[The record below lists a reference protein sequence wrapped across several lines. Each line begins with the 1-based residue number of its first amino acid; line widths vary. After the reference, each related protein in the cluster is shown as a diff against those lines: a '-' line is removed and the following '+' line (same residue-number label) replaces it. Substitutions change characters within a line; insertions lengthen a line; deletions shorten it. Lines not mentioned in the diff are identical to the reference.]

1 LARVD
6 AGVLD
11 ERDIVDSVKKILTEV
26 LSEEVI
32 SKLRAIWKD
41 FQNHQDH
48 ANALPLYDLTREFL
62 KVLDERKEETGE
74 ESGEEPGEGDC
85 SKPGGEPGTETGTGK
100 GECLSHALQ
109 YPFKNYYTVDIDEEL
124 VEQVYKNVD
133 NYAKDINLLVGK
145 STDILEEYVPQIPQ
159 ESPVLFFLDAHFP
172 GADFHKCTYE
182 ESIREH
188 MKDAFPL
195 EEEVQI
201 ISKNRDV
208 SKDVFIIDDFILYE
222 EGDYDCINYNCV
234 WEYGWLQ
241 EELDLKTNSQ
251 FLYDM
256 FEKTHDLTKDLRSQG
271 YLIIT
276 PKK

>member
-1 LARVD
+1 M
-6 AGVLD
+6 
-11 ERDIVDSVKKILTEV
+11 
-26 LSEEVI
+26 
-32 SKLRAIWKD
+32 
-41 FQNHQDH
+41 
-48 ANALPLYDLTREFL
+48 
-62 KVLDERKEETGE
+62 
-74 ESGEEPGEGDC
+74 
-85 SKPGGEPGTETGTGK
+85 
-100 GECLSHALQ
+100 
-109 YPFKNYYTVDIDEEL
+109 
-124 VEQVYKNVD
+124 
-133 NYAKDINLLVGK
+133 LVGK

>member
-1 LARVD
+1 MGALREHD
-6 AGVLD
+6 
-11 ERDIVDSVKKILTEV
+11 
-26 LSEEVI
+26 LSPLIEEFG
-32 SKLRAIWKD
+32 LEYY
-41 FQNHQDH
+41 F
-48 ANALPLYDLTREFL
+48 
-62 KVLDERKEETGE
+62 
-74 ESGEEPGEGDC
+74 
-85 SKPGGEPGTETGTGK
+85 ETGTGK
-100 GECLSHALQ
+100 GECLLHALK

-124 VEQVYKNVD
+124 VEQVYKNI
-133 NYAKDINLLVGK
+133 NSYAKDINLLVGK
-145 STDILEEYVPQIPQ
+145 SIDILGEYVPQIPQ